1 MHKKDRE
8 FFWGWGGNEH
18 FIVDHDIQKKKKKHE
33 KMYNNQACV

>member
-8 FFWGWGGNEH
+8 FFWGWGGDEH
-18 FIVDHDIQKKKKKHE
+18 FIVDHDIQKKKKHE